1 MMSETPDT
9 PTPKRKWKKV
19 LAFILLP
26 ILVIVLSIGSYAAY
40 SLWNVQNK
48 LTSKAVK
55 LETSS
60 TSKEKTVKD
69 FDGAFNMLLVGS
81 DQRDSATPE
90 DTTDSVLNDVNL
102 LVHISEDHKRI
113 SVVSFPRDLMV
124 QMPDCEGNVSYGD
137 SQINTALQKG
147 GLSCAVKTVE
157 SLTGLSIPYAALV
170 NFRSVVALTDQIGG
184 VPICLS
190 TPIRDEVNGGNI
202 FEPGDSTLSGD
213 QALLFVRMRHGV
225 GDGSDLGRINNQQ
238 VFMKNAMAKI
248 LNGGLI
254 SDPVKTINMA
264 NILLDNTAVSESLAD
279 MNTLLSLSKVV
290 KSVGLENTAFYT
302 VPYISYP
309 KDRNRL
315 ALNTDA
321 TAQLISE
328 ITSPTVEATEKVEAA
343 VVVPEVV
350 PTAETTPSA
359 TAQPVTPVKVPAI
372 VEVIASPPI
381 LTKIALPVFEG
392 GNTFQE
398 QNAAGVY
405 CGMGSGY

>member
-1 MMSETPDT
+1 MSELPNT

-19 LAFILLP
+19 LVFILLP
-26 ILVIVLSIGSYAAY
+26 ILVIVLSVGSYAAY

-48 LTSKAVK
+48 LTSKSVK

-60 TSKEKTVKD
+60 KKTSEPKIAN
-69 FDGAFNMLLVGS
+69 FQGAFNMLLVGS

-90 DTTDSVLNDVNL
+90 DTTESVLNDVNL

-124 QMPDCEGNVSYGD
+124 QMPECEGNASYGD

-170 NFRSVVALTDQIGG
+170 NFRSVVSLTDQIGG
-184 VPICLS
+184 VPICLA
-190 TPIRDEVNGGNI
+190 TPIRDEENGGNI
-202 FEPGDSTLSGD
+202 FEAGDSNLSGD

-248 LNGGLI
+248 LNNGLI
-254 SDPVKTINMA
+254 ADPVKTVNMA
-264 NILLDNTAVSESLAD
+264 NTLLDNTSVSESLAD
-279 MNTLLSLSKVV
+279 INTLLSLSKVV
-290 KSVGLENTAFYT
+290 KSIGLENTAFYT
-302 VPYISYP
+302 VPYIAYP

-315 ALNTDA
+315 ALNEVA

-328 ITSPTVEATEKVEAA
+328 ITALTAEPTEKVETA
-343 VVVPEVV
+343 VVIPVETAAPVE
-350 PTAETTPSA
+350 PTS
-359 TAQPVTPVKVPAI
+359 PVEEAKAPTI
-372 VEVIASPPI
+372 LEVIASPPI

-398 QNAAGVY
+398 RNAEGVY

>member
-1 MMSETPDT
+1 MNETPNT
-9 PTPKRKWKKV
+9 PMPKRKWKKV

-48 LTSKAVK
+48 LTSKSVK
-55 LETSS
+55 LETSPKK
-60 TSKEKTVKD
+60 TSDPQVAD
-69 FDGAFNMLLVGS
+69 FQGAFNMLLVGS

-90 DTTDSVLNDVNL
+90 DTTESVLNDVNL

-124 QMPDCEGNVSYGD
+124 HMPDCEGNVSYGD

-170 NFRSVVALTDQIGG
+170 NFRSVVSLTDKIGG
-184 VPICLS
+184 VPICLA
-190 TPIRDEVNGGNI
+190 TPIRDEINGGNI
-202 FEPGDSTLSGD
+202 FEAGDSNLSGD

-248 LNGGLI
+248 LSGGLI
-254 SDPVKTINMA
+254 SNPVKTIDMA
-264 NILLDNTAVSESLAD
+264 NILLDNTSVSESLAD

-290 KSVGLENTAFYT
+290 KSIGLENTAFYT
-302 VPYISYP
+302 VPYMAYP
-309 KDRNRL
+309 QDRNRL
-315 ALNTDA
+315 ALNEA
-321 TAQLISE
+321 AAAQLISE
-328 ITSPTVEATEKVEAA
+328 ITALTVAPTEKVEAA
-343 VVVPEVV
+343 VVVPVETPTVTAEPATPVAETKV
-350 PTAETTPSA
+350 PTFL
-359 TAQPVTPVKVPAI
+359 
-372 VEVIASPPI
+372 EVIANPPVI
-381 LTKIALPVFEG
+381 TKIALPVFEG

-398 QNAAGVY
+398 RNAAGVY